1 MDTQKYFMELSRI
14 LGKNEIQT
22 APLKRN
28 TLPILL
34 NARPACRAGPSGE
47 LCKFPSDL
55 DNPEASDLYF
65 SVAPISRMV
74 KEYMTAIEQA
84 PLLEATALDEEFR
97 LLAEFNGAVL
107 AGRETQYG
115 YKFVTWERDYDG
127 TGVMWG
133 HYYMDNYADAKQDF
147 AVRAGLINEQRIF
160 TDKQLMDIY
169 QSVND
174 TFEAGYEISDAEAD
188 HLSGIQ
194 AQIEAIIPDINQQI
208 YEMTE
213 ESLRKSQEQSM

>member
-1 MDTQKYFMELSRI
+1 MDTQKYFTELSRI
-14 LGKNEIQT
+14 LGKNGIET
-22 APLKRN
+22 APPEKN
-28 TLPILL
+28 TLPVLL
-34 NARPACRAGPSGE
+34 NARPACRVEPSGE

-55 DNPEASDLYF
+55 DSPEASDLYF

-74 KEYMTAIEQA
+74 KEYMTAMEQA
-84 PLLEATALDEEFR
+84 SLLKATALDEEFR

-133 HYYMDNYADAKQDF
+133 HYYIDNYTGAKQDF
-147 AVRAGLINEQRIF
+147 AIRAGLIEKQRLFTNEQLI
-160 TDKQLMDIY
+160 DIY

-174 TFEAGYEISDAEAD
+174 C
-188 HLSGIQ
+188 
-194 AQIEAIIPDINQQI
+194 
-208 YEMTE
+208 
-213 ESLRKSQEQSM
+213 R

>member
-1 MDTQKYFMELSRI
+1 MDTKKYFTELSRI
-14 LGKNEIQT
+14 LGKNGIET
-22 APLKRN
+22 VPPEKN
-28 TLPILL
+28 TLPVLL
-34 NARPACRAGPSGE
+34 NGHSACRVGSNGE

-55 DNPEASDLYF
+55 DSPEASDLHF
-65 SVAPISRMV
+65 KVAPISRMV
-74 KEYMTAIEQA
+74 KEYMTAMEQA

-127 TGVMWG
+127 AGVMWG
-133 HYYMDNYADAKQDF
+133 HYYMDNYTAAKQDF
-147 AVRAGLINEQRIF
+147 AIRASLIEKQRLFTNEQLI
-160 TDKQLMDIY
+160 DIY

-174 TFEAGYEISDAEAD
+174 TFDAGYELTEKDAQQLTD
-188 HLSGIQ
+188 IQ
-194 AQIEAIIPDINQQI
+194 QQIEAIIPDINQQI

-213 ESLRKSQEQSM
+213 ESLRRSQEQSM